1 MDPRPPAG
9 APRVPGYTVERSLD
23 QGGDAAVW
31 AGRRHITGER
41 VALKVLHPRF
51 PGAAEAARRE
61 AALLAAVDHPHVL
74 RIVELVEV
82 GSALVLVLP
91 LAEGGDLGQLIRSR
105 GVLEPGEVVTA
116 CAPVAQALAGI
127 HARGLVHGDVT
138 PSNILLTAEGLPLL
152 ADLGVARMAGEW
164 PEEVGA
170 TAGHAA
176 PEVLAGHPPGP
187 AADVYGLATVA
198 VLALTG
204 RPPSRPFSLPGIAPA
219 TAGALG
225 RALDHDAHRR
235 PSASTLAATLF
246 AMADPEAIVLTST
259 GAGGDPASSPLAGRG
274 PAEADMVTPRHRH
287 GAHRARSTPAD
298 EPAAPDTRGGRRR
311 RRSGT
316 TAAAAGAAGAV
327 AAASGAETAA
337 GKAAPGAPTTPGVPD
352 VGAPRSRHG
361 RRSARRESPPERV
374 DESTATLPGRGGS
387 APEAPSRAQGISD
400 APRPSDTRADP
411 PGASGFAP
419 AGPSPVR
426 DEPRTRRTEP
436 PIPPGPPDPPP
447 LPTRPAPPARLP
459 ESPPGRAERPPAS
472 LPPPPWAEPPPP
484 PPWAKPPPLPPSAEP
499 PPPPPPSH
507 WAEPP
512 TVVERPPAWAEPP
525 SVVEPSPAG
534 EEAPP
539 TAELPWMLEHPPP
552 LVPAG
557 PPPTPVRD
565 EQAFPAPPP
574 VREEPAQP
582 PTSAPAWDGP
592 STADR
597 ERTSRRARREGGGG
611 EPTDRRGRRAPE
623 EPAEP
628 RRRFGRIDVGR
639 LALLLAVPVILVGA
653 VLVAVQWLGSS
664 DPEGP
669 PPLPPPSPQP
679 TAADSA
685 AAAEEVCGGPEPAPG
700 QAPPPVE
707 NWTPVLQELYAQRSV
722 AFERLDPSLLCDV
735 YVPGSTGL
743 AADVELIREYAEAGV
758 RPADIAWTVVSSE
771 VVEQTGG
778 RVSLLITDELPPYEL
793 IDSDREVVGEQDGLP
808 QESWEAEMLP
818 SQDGT
823 SWRFG

>member
-1 MDPRPPAG
+1 M
-9 APRVPGYTVERSLD
+9 PGYTVERPLD
-23 QGGDAAVW
+23 QGGDASVW

-91 LAEGGDLGQLIRSR
+91 LAEGGDLGQLIRAR

-116 CAPVAQALAGI
+116 CAPVAQALASI
-127 HARGLVHGDVT
+127 HARGLAHGDVT
-138 PSNILLTAEGLPLL
+138 PSNVLLTAEGLPLL

-176 PEVLAGHPPGP
+176 PEVLAGHPSGP

-225 RALDHDAHRR
+225 RALDHDPHRR
-235 PSASTLAATLF
+235 PSASTLASTLF
-246 AMADPEAIVLTST
+246 AMADPEAIVLTPT
-259 GAGGDPASSPLAGRG
+259 AAGGGPASSPLAGPS
-274 PAEADMVTPRHRH
+274 PADSAAGTQRPRH
-287 GAHRARSTPAD
+287 GAHRARAAPAD
-298 EPAAPDTRGGRRR
+298 KPAAPEPRLGRRG
-311 RRSGT
+311 RRSGS
-316 TAAAAGAAGAV
+316 TAPAGAAGAV
-327 AAASGAETAA
+327 AAASGAEAAA
-337 GKAAPGAPTTPGVPD
+337 GTSAPGGPAPPSGAAD
-352 VGAPRSRHG
+352 VGAARSRHS
-361 RRSARRESPPERV
+361 RRTARRESPPAPA
-374 DESTATLPGRGGS
+374 DESTATLPGLGGPAAGS
-387 APEAPSRAQGISD
+387 PARDKSITD
-400 APRPSDTRADP
+400 APRLSDTRD
-411 PGASGFAP
+411 P
-419 AGPSPVR
+419 AGPSPFTPAGPSPAR
-426 DEPRTRRTEP
+426 DEPRTHRTEP
-436 PIPPGPPDPPP
+436 SIRPGPPDPPP
-447 LPTRPAPPARLP
+447 LPTRPAPPAEQP
-459 ESPPGRAERPPAS
+459 ESRPVRAEPPQAS
-472 LPPPPWAEPPPP
+472 LPPPSPPPPPRAELPTVVEPPPGWGEPPPP
-484 PPWAKPPPLPPSAEP
+484 PPRAEF
-499 PPPPPPSH
+499 
-507 WAEPP
+507 P
-512 TVVERPPAWAEPP
+512 TVVEPPPGWGEPPA
-525 SVVEPSPAG
+525 VVEPSPAQ
-534 EEAPP
+534 EEAAP
-539 TAELPWMLEHPPP
+539 TAELPWILEHPPP
-552 LVPAG
+552 LVTAG

-565 EQAFPAPPP
+565 EQAFPASPP

-582 PTSAPAWDGP
+582 PAPAPAWDEP
-592 STADR
+592 PTADR
-597 ERTSRRARREGGGG
+597 ERTSRRARREGGG
-611 EPTDRRGRRAPE
+611 EPPDRRGRRAPE

-628 RRRFGRIDVGR
+628 GRRSGRIGIGR

-653 VLVAVQWLGSS
+653 VLVGLQWWDGSE
-664 DPEGP
+664 PERP

-685 AAAEEVCGGPEPAPG
+685 AAAEEVCGGPEPAPS
-700 QAPPPVE
+700 QAPPPTE
-707 NWTPVLQELYAQRSV
+707 DWTPVLQELYAQRSV

-771 VVEQTGG
+771 VVEQTGVG
-778 RVSLLITDELPPYEL
+778 VSLLVTDELPPYEL
-793 IDSDREVVGEQDGLP
+793 IDSDREVVGEQAGLP

-818 SQDGT
+818 SRDGT
-823 SWRFG
+823 AWRFG